1 MVWETPRDRPYSPG
15 VATWE
20 EFAAAEPDLA
30 TRGRQLLLIQDP
42 DAPNEGGLGYLATVR
57 ADGGPRVHPISPAIN
72 DGRLYAFIVR
82 TSPKR
87 RDLLR
92 DSRYALHSWPLPF
105 EAESFNDE
113 EFYLTGSATLVE
125 DEAVRARIA
134 KAVGDNVATGD
145 VFELDVER
153 VLHKSRPGGTLT
165 YAKWPSRGA

>member
-1 MVWETPRDRPYSPG
+1 

-30 TRGRQLLLIQDP
+30 TRGQQLLLIQDP
-42 DAPNEGGLGYLATVR
+42 DAPNEAGLGYLATVR
-57 ADGGPRVHPISPAIN
+57 ADGWPRDQPKSPAIN

-105 EAESFNDE
+105 EADSFNDE

-125 DEAVRARIA
+125 DEADRARIA

-153 VLHKSRPGGTLT
+153 ALHKSRPGGTLT
-165 YAKWPSRGA
+165 YAKWPRSGA